1 MLEMII
7 AVTIFAGIVVA
18 LMGVWAMHAR
28 AVAHSR
34 GTLMATHLAERL
46 VEEALSE
53 GWMVSPKQ
61 SDFTTRYTA
70 ESLINGQKT
79 TTVFDWTRE
88 VLPRSTPDGG
98 RYKLLRVKVT
108 WEEGGKNREVDL
120 DTVVTWQG

>member
-1 MLEMII
+1 MIF

-34 GTLMATHLAERL
+34 GTLMATHLAEKL
-46 VEEALSE
+46 MEEALSE
-53 GWMVSPKQ
+53 GWMVNSMQ
-61 SDFTTRYTA
+61 SNFTSRYNAQTW
-70 ESLINGQKT
+70 INGQHT
-79 TTVFDWTRE
+79 TTSFDWSRE
-88 VLPRSTPDGG
+88 VIPRTTPDGG
-98 RYKLLRVKVT
+98 RYKLLRVRVT